1 MQINVQQNMKTLWTF
16 FEKNCV
22 DLIILLFT
30 LRSINKQSEDHVSGK
45 DAGLAIV
52 VLQLAME
59 HIFSCKCMAPCSV
72 IPATG

>member
-1 MQINVQQNMKTLWTF
+1 MKTLWTF

-59 HIFSCKCMAPCSV
+59 AWSTYF
-72 IPATG
+72 PASAWPHVQ